1 MPQSTDL
8 CPGIPSGLRNEQ
20 PNNAFHEL
28 AEPVLNKVIEVAVL
42 LLSEAKEAPLSQ
54 GHLSSA
60 VREQTTG
67 IQAEFL
73 ADVLEALPDIKTGET
88 GGAYGTRVL
97 EAVRQST
104 GRISTKVPN
113 RIATSPATIRACEQ
127 DMAGPDDKG
136 PGRRMAKAAVQ
147 RGLVRSVGTARRPE

>member
-8 CPGIPSGLRNEQ
+8 CPGIPSGVRNEQ

-42 LLSEAKEAPLSQ
+42 LCSEEEAPLSQ
-54 GHLSSA
+54 GHLSSL

-67 IQAEFL
+67 IQAEFR
-73 ADVLEALPDIKTGET
+73 ADLLKALPDIKTGET

-113 RIATSPATIRACEQ
+113 RIATSPATVKACEQ
-127 DMAGPDDKG
+127 DMAGPDGKG
-136 PGRRMAKAAVQ
+136 PGRRMAKAEVQ